1 MFAGRRRDNP
11 EAFDCER
18 ENLFDDLPDGCAVR
32 LDLKRVPGGAQR
44 RNRTLT
50 INLISKPHAIQYSG
64 KVGLVPSF
72 DKLTKATSRPL
83 LQGRLQVYLEG
94 RFWKDDST
102 NVPAHHHHSSLFCS
116 ARSVFKTDKALL
128 AAQLLPDKPVRGHD
142 GNDTVDSWAAD
153 RPGDIQFSDLNR
165 RLATVLRIGAGR
177 LDSYRQLL
185 GYASN
190 SLNVGAIDTS
200 VQYGPGDS
208 PIHDASIEEKEIQ
221 ALADL
226 VADSALA

>member
-1 MFAGRRRDNP
+1 M
-11 EAFDCER
+11 FDCER
-18 ENLFDDLPDGCAVR
+18 EYLLDDLQGGGAVR
-32 LDLKRVPGGAQR
+32 PDLKRVPGGAQR
-44 RNRTLT
+44 RNRSLT
-50 INLISKPHAIQYSG
+50 IDLVPKPHVIQYFG

-72 DKLTKATSRPL
+72 DKLTKATSRSL
-83 LQGRLQVYLEG
+83 LQGGLQVDLEG
-94 RFWKDDST
+94 RFRKDDSA
-102 NVPAHHHHSSLFCS
+102 NVPAHHHHAGLFCS
-116 ARSVFKTDKALL
+116 ARSVFETDKALF
-128 AAQLLPDKPVRGHD
+128 AGQLLPDQPVRGHD

-165 RLATVLRIGAGR
+165 RLAAILRIGAGR

-190 SLNVGAIDTS
+190 SLNVGAIDAS

-208 PIHDASIEEKEIQ
+208 PIHDAGIEEKEIE

>member
-1 MFAGRRRDNP
+1 MFDR
-11 EAFDCER
+11 ER
-18 ENLFDDLPDGCAVR
+18 ENLFDDLQDREAVR

-50 INLISKPHAIQYSG
+50 IDLVPKPHIIQYFG
-64 KVGLVPSF
+64 KVGLVPPF

-83 LQGRLQVYLEG
+83 LQGGLQVDLEG
-94 RFWKDDST
+94 RFRKDDST
-102 NVPAHHHHSSLFCS
+102 DVPAHHHHASLFCS
-116 ARSVFKTDKALL
+116 ARAVLKADKALL
-128 AAQLLPDKPVRGHD
+128 TAQLLPDKPVRGHD

-153 RPGDIQFSDLNR
+153 RPGDVQFSDLNC

-177 LDSYRQLL
+177 PDAYRQLP

-208 PIHDASIEEKEIQ
+208 PIHDAGIEEEEIQ
-221 ALADL
+221 ALANL